1 MHNVSTAKV
10 KKHLK
15 LISPPLQI
23 NLNAIGILNRSDF
36 IKECVLA
43 VSAAAPRDFLLI
55 FR

>member
-15 LISPPLQI
+15 LIFFFPQI

-43 VSAAAPRDFLLI
+43 VSVAPPRDFLLI
-55 FR
+55 FW